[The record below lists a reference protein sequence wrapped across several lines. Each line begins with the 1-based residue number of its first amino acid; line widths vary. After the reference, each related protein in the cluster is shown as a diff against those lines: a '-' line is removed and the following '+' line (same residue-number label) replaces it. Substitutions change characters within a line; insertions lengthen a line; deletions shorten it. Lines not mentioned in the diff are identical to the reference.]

1 MWKALVKLVEKWA
14 CHHEWE
20 QWKTVNVNHDI
31 FGTYAYFHFY
41 CKKCGKFKRVISRK
55 L

>member
-14 CHHEWE
+14 CMHEMQLRLE
-20 QWKTVNVNHDI
+20 KYEH
-31 FGTYAYFHFY
+31 FHTRQVWI
-41 CKKCGKFKRVISRK
+41 CHKCGKIKKIK